1 MVNKIKIIM
10 LISPNKKKK
19 STQKYIPKNSNTQ
32 SSLII
37 IPLAL
42 LHVMCFYEKLDTGN
56 RVILLDRETENI
68 TTSAI

>member
-1 MVNKIKIIM
+1 M
-10 LISPNKKKK
+10 
-19 STQKYIPKNSNTQ
+19 Q

-42 LHVMCFYEKLDTGN
+42 LHVMCFYEKLDTGK

>member
-10 LISPNKKKK
+10 LISPNKKK

-32 SSLII
+32 SSLIT

-42 LHVMCFYEKLDTGN
+42 LHVMCFYEKLDTGK
-56 RVILLDRETENI
+56 RVILLDRETENT